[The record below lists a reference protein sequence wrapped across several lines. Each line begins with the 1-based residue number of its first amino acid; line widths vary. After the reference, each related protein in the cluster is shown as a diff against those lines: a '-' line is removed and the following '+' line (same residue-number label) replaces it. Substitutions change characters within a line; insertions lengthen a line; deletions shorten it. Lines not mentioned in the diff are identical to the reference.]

1 MNNQQFLQQAQQN
14 SGRSM
19 QGKSEDNPMNVDAN
33 AIFEDYKKEVADLEW
48 ALKVKN
54 QQIKNFQELTNK
66 LKSKNIE
73 LLNKIAKVEQSSS
86 EKTTE
91 FKNNKKSKK

>member
-1 MNNQQFLQQAQQN
+1 MNKQTRVTPIEPKQEN
-14 SGRSM
+14 
-19 QGKSEDNPMNVDAN
+19 KNPMNVDAD
-33 AIFEDYKKEVADLEW
+33 AIFDDYKKEVADLEW

-73 LLNKIAKVEQSSS
+73 LLNKIAKAEQSSS
-86 EKTTE
+86 EKTSE
-91 FKNNKKSKK
+91 FKNTEKSKK